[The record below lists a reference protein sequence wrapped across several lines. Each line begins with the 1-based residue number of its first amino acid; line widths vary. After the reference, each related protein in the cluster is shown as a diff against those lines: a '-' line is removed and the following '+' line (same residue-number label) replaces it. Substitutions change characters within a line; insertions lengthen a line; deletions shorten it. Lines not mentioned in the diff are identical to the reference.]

1 MQIEIAI
8 IAVIIF
14 FILTYSGKISIN
26 KLVAD
31 NEMYLRR
38 LKESDWDFYVKAK
51 YGDSVNPDLLFNK
64 RIRNTLIVTVLVFC
78 LLISNMSYV
87 YALVCIV
94 VGFVFFKLDYINLRN
109 YYKKHLHEID
119 TMLPYYLKGLEI
131 LIQHYTVP
139 VAIGKSLEDAP
150 EIFRDGLKELI
161 NAINAGDDTIEPYM
175 EFARQ
180 YPVRDSMRMMRLL
193 YRLSLGRQERKQE
206 QLLAFS
212 KTISNLQQKARE
224 TKYKNRLDKMESK
237 TMSMLIATGLG
248 VMVLLIFAVLL
259 LMNIQTKFYIK
270 KRNNLT
276 I

>member
-8 IAVIIF
+8 VAIIIF
-14 FILTYSGKISIN
+14 YILTKSGKISIS
-26 KLVAD
+26 KLIAD
-31 NEMYLRR
+31 NEIYLRK
-38 LKESDWDFYVKAK
+38 LKEEDYDFYVKAK
-51 YGDSVNPDLLFNK
+51 YGDSVNPDILFNK
-64 RIRNTLIVTVLVFC
+64 RLQNAFIVILLVFC
-78 LLISNMSYV
+78 LLLKNMSYV
-87 YALVCIV
+87 YIIVCLV
-94 VGFVFFKLDYINLRN
+94 VGFGYFKLDYINLKN

-150 EIFRDGLKELI
+150 EIFKSGLKELI
-161 NAINAGDDTIEPYM
+161 NEINAGNDTIEPYM

-224 TKYKNRLDKMESK
+224 TEYKNRLEKMESK
-237 TMSMLIATGLG
+237 TMSMLIVTGVG
-248 VMVLLIFAVLL
+248 VMILLVLAVLLI
-259 LMNIQTKFYIK
+259 MNG
-270 KRNNLT
+270 
-276 I
+276 

>member
-1 MQIEIAI
+1 MQIEIALVAI
-8 IAVIIF
+8 IIF
-14 FILTYSGKISIN
+14 YIFTKTGKISIS
-26 KLVAD
+26 KLIAD

-38 LKESDWDFYVKAK
+38 LKESDYDFYVRAK
-51 YGDSVNPDLLFNK
+51 YGDRVNPDILFNK
-64 RIRNTLIVTVLVFC
+64 RVQNALIVMGLAFC
-78 LLISNMSYV
+78 LLLKNMSYV
-87 YALVCIV
+87 YAVACIV
-94 VGFVFFKLDYINLRN
+94 IGFAYFKVDYMNLKS
-109 YYKKHLHEID
+109 YYKKHLNDID

-150 EIFRDGLKELI
+150 EIFKDGLKQLI
-161 NAINAGDDTIEPYM
+161 NQINAGDDTIEPYM

-224 TKYKNRLDKMESK
+224 TKYKNRLEKMEGK
-237 TMSMLIATGLG
+237 TTSMLISTGLG
-248 VMVLLIFAVLL
+248 VMVLLLLAVIM
-259 LMNIQTKFYIK
+259 LMNV
-270 KRNNLT
+270 
-276 I
+276 